1 MGEQGL
7 PVPLHDRRQ
16 GALNGPRR
24 GRLRQLVPGAWIGSA
39 GPPGWAVAAG
49 GLNSRTGRANDTVPV
64 VKWEFAEITVYR
76 DEESEGA
83 EMSKQEMREQT
94 ERLIR
99 EAMEKKTI
107 TVKQGKT
114 RIDAKCGKCGA
125 PNRVLADSGQVR
137 VEYKCKECG
146 REQKTL

>member
-1 MGEQGL
+1 
-7 PVPLHDRRQ
+7 
-16 GALNGPRR
+16 
-24 GRLRQLVPGAWIGSA
+24 
-39 GPPGWAVAAG
+39 
-49 GLNSRTGRANDTVPV
+49 
-64 VKWEFAEITVYR
+64 
-76 DEESEGA
+76 
-83 EMSKQEMREQT
+83 MSKQEMREQT

-125 PNRVLADSGQVR
+125 PNRVLANSGQVR

>member
-1 MGEQGL
+1 MGLGAVDCVSLSRVRGL
-7 PVPLHDRRQ
+7 VQQARR
-16 GALNGPRR
+16 
-24 GRLRQLVPGAWIGSA
+24 A
-39 GPPGWAVAAG
+39 GPWRLAG
-49 GLNSRTGRANDTVPV
+49 LIHGTGRANDTVPV

-76 DEESEGA
+76 DDESEGA